1 MNQQLEALYTEIIE
15 KLKNHQRPQVRLSP
29 ELVSLIRDAWQ
40 GALKENDESLQ
51 NSSLKKIFC
60 ILDNTQTTT
69 SELNELF
76 IQTLKEIKNNELI
89 VYCLA
94 ASQKHLIGD
103 SFKTGKMISYEFFDL
118 LKNLVKDK
126 NPEIKE
132 WALRTIETLG
142 PMSLRL
148 KNEVLNS
155 KPGLSKFINKHAKA
169 SQEIIDALERE
180 WKRMK
185 L

>member
-1 MNQQLEALYTEIIE
+1 MNQQLEQLYSEIIE

-29 ELVSLIRDAWQ
+29 ELIGMLKEAWE
-40 GALKENDESLQ
+40 GALKEHEESLQ
-51 NSSLKKIFC
+51 RSSLKKIFC

-69 SELNELF
+69 SELNDLF
-76 IQTLKEIKNNELI
+76 IKSLKEIKNHELI

-94 ASQKHLIGD
+94 ASQKHLVGD
-103 SFKTGKMISYEFFDL
+103 SLKTGKMISFEFFEL
-118 LKNLVKDK
+118 LKTLVKDQ

-132 WALRTIETLG
+132 WALRTVETLG

-148 KNEVLNS
+148 KNEVLS
-155 KPGLSKFINKHAKA
+155 AKPGLSKFINKHAKA